1 MSSENN
7 DEKNNLIFDKN
18 DVCIFIP
25 VLNEEYAIKGV
36 IEDFKKEGFYNILV
50 VDGNSKD
57 KTREVAEE
65 AGARVVIQSGKGK
78 GQAMIQ
84 AFSMIHSKYI
94 VMIDGDGT
102 ELASEIYRLLNPVLE
117 GKADHVAG
125 DRIAGRTEKAF
136 TPVNLFGNKMMNWI
150 FRIAFCSNLYDILT
164 GYRAFTRESIQ
175 ELDLKKHN
183 FVIETELTVEC
194 LMKEQRLIE
203 VPVTYYP
210 RAKEVASKLH
220 PIKDGYRISTAVYKY
235 SRFYNPIFFFGIW
248 SVPLLLLAAV
258 SAGYAYYSENQLFLF
273 SAGLFFLMA
282 VMVLLAGFV
291 SDINTM
297 LHRKTLKAMKAHRKQ
312 NEQEYDQF

>member
-7 DEKNNLIFDKN
+7 DENNNLIFDKN

-36 IEDFKKEGFYNILV
+36 IEDFKKEGFNNILV

-57 KTREVAEE
+57 KTREVAQE

-84 AFSMIHSKYI
+84 AFSMINEKYI

-125 DRIAGRTEKAF
+125 DRIAGRTKDAF
-136 TPVNLFGNKMMNWI
+136 KRVNLFGNQVMNWI
-150 FRIAFCSNLYDILT
+150 FRRAFRSNLHDILT
-164 GYRAFTRESIQ
+164 GYRAFTRDSIR

-210 RAKEVASKLH
+210 RAVEAPSKLS

-235 SRFYNPIFFFGIW
+235 SRFYNPIFFFGVWAI
-248 SVPLLLLAAV
+248 PLAILAIA
-258 SAGYAYYSENQLFLF
+258 SAGCAYYFDNWTFATASACFVLMTVLVIL
-273 SAGLFFLMA
+273 AGL
-282 VMVLLAGFV
+282 V
-291 SDINTM
+291 SDITAT
-297 LHRKTLKAMKAHRKQ
+297 LHRKTLKAIKANRKQ